1 MKKII
6 TFMTWIKGACRDSA
20 FDGGGEDFDISSEED
35 KQNVKSDGGK
45 IYAREKRRKWQ
56 FQHMSILWNR
66 EEVVIIV
73 GHSRITLILRKV
85 PTILGHNLSLVTLL
99 LTNLVGRLK
108 MMSWKLINSR
118 ISMMHKH
125 KRQQL
130 LHKCICYFAYSIL
143 MQNSEISDP

>member
-1 MKKII
+1 
-6 TFMTWIKGACRDSA
+6 MTWIKGACRDSA

-85 PTILGHNLSLVTLL
+85 PNILWQNRSVVTLV
-99 LTNLVGRLK
+99 LTNLVGL
-108 MMSWKLINSR
+108 MSWKLINSR
-118 ISMMHKH
+118 ISMMYQH

-130 LHKCICYFAYSIL
+130 LHKCMSYFTCCIL
-143 MQNSEISDP
+143 MQNSEILIYNKHE

>member
-1 MKKII
+1 
-6 TFMTWIKGACRDSA
+6 MTWIKGACRDSA

-45 IYAREKRRKWQ
+45 IYAREKRRKRQ

-85 PTILGHNLSLVTLL
+85 PNILWQNRSVVTLV
-99 LTNLVGRLK
+99 LTNLVGL
-108 MMSWKLINSR
+108 MSWKLINSR
-118 ISMMHKH
+118 ISMMYQH

-130 LHKCICYFAYSIL
+130 LHKCIPYFTCCICIL
-143 MQNSEISDP
+143 MWNSEILIHNKHE